1 MSNTK
6 YVEDEDDVLIED
18 FNTVMFLLLGILS
31 LFVSVVLLV
40 SSATIAVY
48 GQLLSMDF
56 LYRSIFA
63 VLFFVGGFGSL
74 HIVRKRRE
82 SKRKKKAGLFLRT
95 KA

>member
-1 MSNTK
+1 MSDTK
-6 YVEDEDDVLIED
+6 YVEDEDDVLAEN

-31 LFVSVVLLV
+31 LFMSVILLV

-56 LYRSIFA
+56 LYMSILT
-63 VLFFVGGFGSL
+63 VLFFVGGFSSL

-82 SKRKKKAGLFLRT
+82 SKRRKKTGLF
-95 KA
+95 